1 MAGLRLVSHRFPVLR
16 PSFHLRQEDVGI
28 TARRDW
34 SIRGPANHIGVPARD
49 RLKFPFR
56 NDLFKALKL
65 KVSDVLIG
73 CGTSSL
79 PLGPVRP

>member
-1 MAGLRLVSHRFPVLR
+1 MVGLKLISRLFPVLR

-34 SIRGPANHIGVPARD
+34 SIRRPANHIGVPARD

-56 NDLFKALKL
+56 DDLFKALKS
-65 KVSDVLIG
+65 VMFG
-73 CGTSSL
+73 
-79 PLGPVRP
+79 LGG